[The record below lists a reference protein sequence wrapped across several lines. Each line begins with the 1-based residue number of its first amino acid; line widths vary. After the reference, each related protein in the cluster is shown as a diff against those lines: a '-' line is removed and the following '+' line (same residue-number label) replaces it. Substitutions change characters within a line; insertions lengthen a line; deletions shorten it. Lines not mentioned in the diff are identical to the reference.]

1 MAEVNAF
8 VEEIGFVERFDGSVV
23 FVVPMIVRELSERKS
38 EEWKSVTSAF
48 KALAGIFDSDIKMI
62 WGSDRAEH
70 DGHRS
75 ALLSGSSFLHEAKV
89 VLVGDPAHGKTAL
102 RSWLE
107 LGEFVEPES
116 STRGGELGFR
126 EIAVGGEKGRINIWD
141 FGGQDR
147 YRPAQQPLFTPG
159 ALYLLVCHGRKNIVE
174 LGVPEWLRLIQQC
187 AGRDARVLLVFTH
200 TKEQEGIPSLAPL
213 PIELRQIV
221 KEGDVFAIDSPSG
234 YGVPNLINRVCD
246 EARALASFHRLWPE
260 TYIRVRNEVL
270 GLRPGG
276 VGRGRSFIPYS
287 RFLEICE
294 RHRVERTSARSLAV
308 ALSLQGQLHYK
319 GTEAEPDQLVVL
331 DPEWLLK
338 AIAYVIDDKKVAEN
352 GGILHRHE
360 LGRIWREH
368 GRPAKEKPIRFEE
381 YLWPHLLDLM
391 ARHDLV
397 YRLSEDEWVVPQSV
411 PDRVPEPLP
420 WTANGSTIRLDCRL
434 DYPISGLMA
443 FLTVRNH
450 YKHVKGQRLFWQRGA
465 FLRHPITGAEALITV
480 DGEQT
485 ICMETRGPQN
495 DVLIHDL
502 QETLV
507 RLIYDQWPGSKRDEE
522 PPFTFTVPCPTPDC
536 KGKYA
541 LNVLQ
546 AEQREGHRDEA
557 FCDARRPH
565 RHQIAT
571 LLYGIE
577 LPSALAEI
585 RKSTLAG
592 QTFGQPPRLLEIS
605 EPPEINAWKRL
616 TTDRVGIQLYCELSE
631 KLVPGASKTIE
642 VPKDWADEL
651 RKWGPWAAG
660 HLKTFWSVPD
670 ADSDF
675 KGLPKHDDRKGDG
688 KHVLGLPK
696 GRLMRPEGQILPRS
710 LADKL
715 IEIAYK
721 GDMRQTQLSDG
732 RWVWASKEEAD
743 RNDPTIPKER

>member
-1 MAEVNAF
+1 MPYT
-8 VEEIGFVERFDGSVV
+8 D
-23 FVVPMIVRELSERKS
+23 
-38 EEWKSVTSAF
+38 
-48 KALAGIFDSDIKMI
+48 
-62 WGSDRAEH
+62 
-70 DGHRS
+70 
-75 ALLSGSSFLHEAKV
+75 FLKV
-89 VLVGDPAHGKTAL
+89 CEAHG
-102 RSWLE
+102 
-107 LGEFVEPES
+107 VM
-116 STRGGELGFR
+116 
-126 EIAVGGEKGRINIWD
+126 
-141 FGGQDR
+141 
-147 YRPAQQPLFTPG
+147 
-159 ALYLLVCHGRKNIVE
+159 
-174 LGVPEWLRLIQQC
+174 GV
-187 AGRDARVLLVFTH
+187 A
-200 TKEQEGIPSLAPL
+200 
-213 PIELRQIV
+213 
-221 KEGDVFAIDSPSG
+221 
-234 YGVPNLINRVCD
+234 
-246 EARALASFHRLWPE
+246 
-260 TYIRVRNEVL
+260 
-270 GLRPGG
+270 
-276 VGRGRSFIPYS
+276 
-287 RFLEICE
+287 
-294 RHRVERTSARSLAV
+294 ARSLAV
-308 ALSLQGQLHYK
+308 ALSLQGRLDYK

-338 AIAYVIDDKKVAEN
+338 AIAYVTDDKGVAEN
-352 GGILHRHE
+352 GGILHRRE
-360 LGRIWREH
+360 LGRIWRDH
-368 GRPAKEKPIRFEE
+368 GRPAKEKPIRFEDH
-381 YLWPHLLDLM
+381 LWPHLLDLM

-450 YKHVKGQRLFWQRGA
+450 YKHVRGQRLFWQRGA

-485 ICMETRGPQN
+485 ICMETRGPQS

-507 RLIYDQWPGSKRDEE
+507 RLIYDQWPGSKQDEE

-565 RHQIAT
+565 RHQVAK

-605 EPPEINAWKRL
+605 APPEINAGKRL

-660 HLKTFWSVPD
+660 HLKTLWSVPD
-670 ADSDF
+670 ADFDF
-675 KGLPKHDDRKGDG
+675 KGLPKHEDRKGDG